1 MNVFDA
7 SAVLAALNDE
17 PGAATV
23 LALLGEDDGVIS
35 AVNHAE
41 VIAKLVDR
49 QMPDADIDEVMNHL
63 PLTVEPLT
71 PVLARAAGLLRR
83 QTRTLGLSLG
93 DRCCL
98 ALGQARGATIVTADR
113 AWAGLDGFGIKLVR

>member
-17 PGAATV
+17 PGAAAV
-23 LALLGEDDGVIS
+23 LELLDQEDGLIS

-49 QMPDADIDEVMNHL
+49 QIPDADIDEVMNHL
-63 PLTVEPLT
+63 PLTIEPLT
-71 PVLARAAGLLRR
+71 PALARAAGLLRR
-83 QTRTLGLSLG
+83 PTRLLGLSMG

-113 AWAGLDGFGIKLVR
+113 AWAELDGFAIKLIR

>member
-1 MNVFDA
+1 VNVFEA
-7 SAVLAALNDE
+7 SAVLAAPNNE

-23 LALLGEDDGVIS
+23 LELLDQDDGVIS
-35 AVNHAE
+35 EVNHPE

-49 QMPDADIDEVMNHL
+49 RIPDADIDEVMNHL

-71 PVLARAAGLLRR
+71 PALARAAGLLRR
-83 QTRTLGLSLG
+83 STRERGLSLG

-113 AWAGLDGFGIKLVR
+113 AWHGLDGFAIRLVR